1 MSKASHPSDAQVWTH
16 WFGPLPQ
23 NLPPSTPVRY
33 VGEALVLGT
42 LTFVVLAL
50 ALVGGL
56 WHRLPVFGE
65 AFTAYIGPNGQ
76 IVPLPLKL
84 HLKLWLEIPFSLWSH
99 GRFFG
104 PQVSAYASLVQQLPF
119 AMFYGRL
126 LFAGSLA
133 LIVAGYIT
141 KLALRPRDRLIHVAG
156 ERLLRGAEA
165 ERAAQLESK
174 AVKPYIWLHPSLALS
189 KDNMTEHVLISGGVG
204 GGKTQILHRT
214 LRQIVAIQH
223 RQLWQS
229 IVALLELTSITDE
242 QRNRLLAPLRAMT
255 PPKGET
261 SVPQATDVKSW
272 RGRFKKT
279 DTDTRRK
286 LRRLVAAL
294 NAERG
299 IKPDPERPKTKLL
312 LYDRKGDFTERYPDG
327 VIVSPWDARSAVWDI
342 AGDLVDVS
350 ARRAMASI
358 LSPTFDGDKNKWLN
372 DGTAGVIY
380 AILES
385 LYADF
390 GMSWG
395 WHQLLERG
403 AYPHGTLYKLV
414 QQHNP
419 VIAKT
424 IADADNMGTQ
434 SILGAVGQAFTVVS
448 QLTLAWGDVG
458 PERPRFSMREFL
470 DDRYQGEPMLIL
482 RNGRD
487 ESLAKAY
494 ISVLFNVAQTQMM
507 NVEDTDNSH
516 NDGRAVFFVIDE
528 FTSIGRLAVEALT
541 AVGRS
546 KGCMVILGFQD
557 KAQINSTYDQNFASS
572 LESMVGTNVVCRLG
586 PGDTRDRMTRLI
598 GERLVGTVNV
608 NTSLSAGGTSSTTA
622 YTESKRALIDAS
634 ELTALGKIDVPKTKD
649 NPKGFAIR
657 AIVLRNGKAKLLAFP
672 GVVLPKVRPFYVEAD
687 WCRPYGT
694 ASAGGGAAPPAA
706 TSDTVMDAITISAA
720 TRAQATQVVANPAN
734 GDVAA
739 PTITEALPSV
749 GAAPATSVET
759 VVTVSA
765 ADVEY
770 QAMFDELDGVT
781 NSPPDVG
788 EVGDP
793 MAEIVGA
800 VAEQAVTSVADAV
813 VGVLGGHLVEA
824 VATGAKVLD
833 AAGGSSDPEPPKQAV
848 QFRPVRLD

>member
-1 MSKASHPSDAQVWTH
+1 MSKASHPSDTSVWTH

-56 WHRLPVFGE
+56 WHRLPVFGD

-76 IVPLPLKL
+76 VVPLPL
-84 HLKLWLEIPFSLWSH
+84 HLKLWLEIPFSLWSR

-104 PQVSAYASLVQQLPF
+104 AQVSAYASLVQQLPF

-126 LFAGSLA
+126 LFAASLA
-133 LIVAGYIT
+133 LAVATYIT

-156 ERLLRGAEA
+156 ERLLRGTEA
-165 ERAAQLESK
+165 ERAAQLESNV
-174 AVKPYIWLHPSLALS
+174 VKPYIWLHPSLALS

-223 RQLWQS
+223 RQLWRD
-229 IVALLELTSITDE
+229 IAALLESASTTDT
-242 QRNRLLAPLRAMT
+242 QRNRLLAPLRAIALQ
-255 PPKGET
+255 KGET
-261 SVPQATDVKSW
+261 AEPQATDVKSW
-272 RGRFKKT
+272 RSRFKKS
-279 DTDTRRK
+279 DAETRRE

-294 NAERG
+294 NAELG
-299 IKPDPERPKTKLL
+299 IRPDPERPKTKLL

-342 AGDLVDVS
+342 AKDLVDVS

-372 DGTAGVIY
+372 DGAAGVIY

-403 AYPHGTLYKLV
+403 AYPHGQLYKLV

-516 NDGRAVFFVIDE
+516 NEGRAVFFVIDE

-557 KAQINSTYDQNFASS
+557 KAQIHSTYDQNFASS

-622 YTESKRALIDAS
+622 YSESKRALIDPS
-634 ELTALGKIDVPKTKD
+634 ELTALGKIDVPKTKE

-687 WCRPYGT
+687 WCKPYG
-694 ASAGGGAAPPAA
+694 AMSAGGGTAFAELAAGIAEGVSAITAAPHAP
-706 TSDTVMDAITISAA
+706 
-720 TRAQATQVVANPAN
+720 ATQVVADHDN
-734 GDVAA
+734 GEVTAA
-739 PTITEALPSV
+739 SV
-749 GAAPATSVET
+749 LATPRVVEAAPATSVET
-759 VVTVSA
+759 VVTVTA
-765 ADVEY
+765 ADAEY

-781 NSPPDVG
+781 NSPPDMG
-788 EVGDP
+788 EGGDP
-793 MAEIVGA
+793 MAEIAGVA
-800 VAEQAVTSVADAV
+800 AEQVATTAADV
-813 VGVLGGHLVEA
+813 VAGALGDHLVETVTA
-824 VATGAKVLD
+824 GVKALD
-833 AAGGSSDPEPPKQAV
+833 ASGGASDPRPPKQAV
-848 QFRPVRLD
+848 QFRPVLLD

>member
-1 MSKASHPSDAQVWTH
+1 MSKSSHPADFPVWTH

-23 NLPPSTPVRY
+23 NLPPSTLVRY

-50 ALVGGL
+50 ALIGGL
-56 WHRLPVFGE
+56 WHRLPGFGD
-65 AFTAYIGPNGQ
+65 AFTAYIGPSGQ

-84 HLKLWLEIPFSLWSH
+84 HLRLWFEIPFSLWSH

-133 LIVAGYIT
+133 LIVAGYVT
-141 KLALRPRDRLIHVAG
+141 KLALRPRDRLIHVSG
-156 ERLLRGAEA
+156 ERLLRGVEA

-174 AVKPYIWLHPSLALS
+174 AVKPYVWLHPSLALS

-223 RQLWQS
+223 RQLWRD
-229 IVALLELTSITDE
+229 IAALLESTSITDE
-242 QRNRLLAPLRAMT
+242 QRHRLLAPLRAT
-255 PPKGET
+255 ALPKGEAAE
-261 SVPQATDVKSW
+261 PQATDVESW
-272 RGRFKKT
+272 RGRFKKSSAG
-279 DTDTRRK
+279 TRRE

-294 NAERG
+294 NDELG
-299 IKPDPERPKTKLL
+299 IRPDPARPKTKLL

-342 AGDLVDVS
+342 AKDLVDVS

-372 DGTAGVIY
+372 DGAAGVIY

-403 AYPHGTLYKLV
+403 AYPHGQLYKLV

-598 GERLVGTVNV
+598 GERLVGTVNM

-622 YTESKRALIDAS
+622 YSESKRALIDPS

-687 WCRPYGT
+687 WCKPYG
-694 ASAGGGAAPPAA
+694 AVSAGGGTAPPAA
-706 TSDTVMDAITISAA
+706 ATDAA
-720 TRAQATQVVANPAN
+720 TDVIAIAVTTQAPAAQ
-734 GDVAA
+734 VAA
-739 PTITEALPSV
+739 DHGNVEVAAASVVPGPPSV
-749 GAAPATSVET
+749 DAASATSVET
-759 VVTVSA
+759 VVTVTA
-765 ADVEY
+765 ADMEY

-788 EVGDP
+788 EGGDP
-793 MAEIVGA
+793 MAEIAGVA
-800 VAEQAVTSVADAV
+800 AEQAVTSVADVV
-813 VGVLGGHLVEA
+813 VGALGGHLVEA
-824 VATGAKVLD
+824 VAAGAKVLD
-833 AAGGSSDPEPPKQAV
+833 ATGGSADPRPPKQTMH
-848 QFRPVRLD
+848 FRPVHLD

>member
-1 MSKASHPSDAQVWTH
+1 MSKASHPSDASVWTH
-16 WFGPLPQ
+16 WFGPLPP

-33 VGEALVLGT
+33 VGEALVLGM
-42 LTFVVLAL
+42 LTFVVLVL
-50 ALVGGL
+50 ALIGGL
-56 WHRLPVFGE
+56 WHRLPVFGD

-84 HLKLWLEIPFSLWSH
+84 HLKLWFEIPFSLWSR

-126 LFAGSLA
+126 LFAASLA
-133 LIVAGYIT
+133 LIAAAYIT

-223 RQLWQS
+223 RQLWRD
-229 IVALLELTSITDE
+229 IAALLESTSATDD
-242 QRNRLLAPLRAMT
+242 QRSRLLAPLRAIA

-261 SVPQATDVKSW
+261 AEPRTTDVKSW
-272 RGRFKKT
+272 RSRFKKS
-279 DTDTRRK
+279 DAETRRE

-294 NAERG
+294 NPELG
-299 IKPDPERPKTKLL
+299 IRSDPRRPKTKLL

-342 AGDLVDVS
+342 AKDLVDVS

-372 DGTAGVIY
+372 DGAAGVIY

-390 GMSWG
+390 GMACG

-403 AYPHGTLYKLV
+403 AYPHGQLYKLV

-434 SILGAVGQAFTVVS
+434 SILGAVGQAFSVVS
-448 QLTLAWGDVG
+448 QLALAWGDVV
-458 PERPRFSMREFL
+458 PERPRFSMRDFL

-557 KAQINSTYDQNFASS
+557 KAQINSTYDQNFANS

-608 NTSLSAGGTSSTTA
+608 NTSLSASGTSSTTA
-622 YTESKRALIDAS
+622 YSESKRALIDAS
-634 ELTALGKIDVPKTKD
+634 ELTALGKIDVPKAKD
-649 NPKGFAIR
+649 NPKGFAIL

-687 WCRPYGT
+687 WCKPYGA
-694 ASAGGGAAPPAA
+694 ASAGGGTAPPA
-706 TSDTVMDAITISAA
+706 SDTA
-720 TRAQATQVVANPAN
+720 TDVGAVVATTQAPVASVVADHGN
-734 GDVAA
+734 GEGTA
-739 PTITEALPSV
+739 PTIAATPPVVE
-749 GAAPATSVET
+749 AAPATSVET
-759 VVTVSA
+759 VVTVTA
-765 ADVEY
+765 ADAEY

-781 NSPPDVG
+781 NSPPG
-788 EVGDP
+788 HEEGGDP
-793 MAEIVGA
+793 MAEIAGA
-800 VAEQAVTSVADAV
+800 AAEQAATTAADVV
-813 VGVLGGHLVEA
+813 VGALGGHLVETVTA
-824 VATGAKVLD
+824 GVKVLD
-833 AAGGSSDPEPPKQAV
+833 ASGGASDPRPSKQAV
-848 QFRPVRLD
+848 QFRPVQLD

>member
-1 MSKASHPSDAQVWTH
+1 MSKPSHPSDTSTWTH

-33 VGEALVLGT
+33 VGEALVLGA

-50 ALVGGL
+50 ALIGGL
-56 WHRLPVFGE
+56 WHRLPVFGD
-65 AFTAYIGPNGQ
+65 AFTAYIGPTGHV
-76 IVPLPLKL
+76 VPLPLKL
-84 HLKLWLEIPFSLWSH
+84 HLKLWLEIPFSLWSR

-133 LIVAGYIT
+133 LVVAGYVT

-174 AVKPYIWLHPSLALS
+174 AITPYIWLHPSLALS

-223 RQLWQS
+223 RQLWRD
-229 IVALLELTSITDE
+229 IAALLESTSITDE
-242 QRNRLLAPLRAMT
+242 QRRRLLAPLRAIAL
-255 PPKGET
+255 PKGET
-261 SVPQATDVKSW
+261 AEPQATNVKSW

-279 DTDTRRK
+279 DAETRRE

-342 AGDLVDVS
+342 AKDLVDVS

-372 DGTAGVIY
+372 DGAAGVIY

-390 GMSWG
+390 GMAWG

-434 SILGAVGQAFTVVS
+434 SILGAVGQAFSVVS

-634 ELTALGKIDVPKTKD
+634 ELTALGKINVPKTKD
-649 NPKGFAIR
+649 NSKGFAIR

-687 WCRPYGT
+687 WCKPYGA
-694 ASAGGGAAPPAA
+694 ASAGGGTASAEPAA
-706 TSDTVMDAITISAA
+706 GIAADAGAVTASGQAP
-720 TRAQATQVVANPAN
+720 ATQVVATN
-734 GDVAA
+734 GNGEVAA
-739 PTITEALPSV
+739 QTAVAVPPSV
-749 GAAPATSVET
+749 EAAPATSVET
-759 VVTVSA
+759 VVTVTA
-765 ADVEY
+765 ADAEY

-788 EVGDP
+788 ESGDP
-793 MAEIVGA
+793 LGEIAGVA
-800 VAEQAVTSVADAV
+800 AEQAVTTVVDVV
-813 VGVLGGHLVEA
+813 VGALGGHLVEA
-824 VATGAKVLD
+824 VAAGAKVLD
-833 AAGGSSDPEPPKQAV
+833 AAGGSSDPKPPKQSV

>member
-1 MSKASHPSDAQVWTH
+1 MSKLSHPSDTAVWTH
-16 WFGPLPQ
+16 WFGALPQ

-50 ALVGGL
+50 ALIGGL
-56 WHRLPVFGE
+56 WHRLPVFGD
-65 AFTAYIGPNGQ
+65 AFTAYLGPSGR

-84 HLKLWLEIPFSLWSH
+84 HIKLWLEIPFALWSH
-99 GRFFG
+99 GRFFD
-104 PQVSAYASLVQQLPF
+104 PQVSAYASLVEQLPF

-133 LIVAGYIT
+133 LVVAGYVT
-141 KLALRPRDRLIHVAG
+141 RLALRPRDRLIHVAG

-174 AVKPYIWLHPSLALS
+174 AVKPYVWLHPSLALS

-223 RQLWQS
+223 RQLWS
-229 IVALLELTSITDE
+229 DIAALIESTSITDE
-242 QRNRLLAPLRAMT
+242 QRYRLLAPLRAIAL
-255 PPKGET
+255 PKGET
-261 SVPQATDVKSW
+261 AEPQSTDVESW
-272 RGRFKKT
+272 RGRFKKSSAGM
-279 DTDTRRK
+279 RRE
-286 LRRLVAAL
+286 LRRLVATV
-294 NAERG
+294 NAELG
-299 IKPDPERPKTKLL
+299 IRPDRERPKTKLL

-342 AGDLVDVS
+342 AKDLVDVS

-372 DGTAGVIY
+372 DGAAGVIY

-390 GMSWG
+390 GMAWG

-403 AYPHGTLYKLV
+403 AYPHGKLYKLV

-419 VIAKT
+419 VISKT

-434 SILGAVGQAFTVVS
+434 SILGAVGQAFSVVS

-507 NVEDTDNSH
+507 NVEDTDNTH

-598 GERLVGTVNV
+598 GERLVGTVSL

-622 YTESKRALIDAS
+622 YSESKRALIDAS
-634 ELTALGKIDVPKTKD
+634 ELTALGKIKVPKTKD
-649 NPKGFAIR
+649 NATGFAIR

-687 WCRPYGT
+687 WCKPYGA
-694 ASAGGGAAPPAA
+694 ASASGGAVPPTPA
-706 TSDTVMDAITISAA
+706 SDTATDASAVTA
-720 TRAQATQVVANPAN
+720 TAQAPAPQVAANNGNGEVGAASVVAGPPPV
-734 GDVAA
+734 D
-739 PTITEALPSV
+739 
-749 GAAPATSVET
+749 AAPATSVET
-759 VVTVSA
+759 VVTVTASDA
-765 ADVEY
+765 EY
-770 QAMFDELDGVT
+770 QAMFDELDGMT
-781 NSPPDVG
+781 NNPPGLDEG
-788 EVGDP
+788 GDP
-793 MAEIVGA
+793 MAEIAGA
-800 VAEQAVTSVADAV
+800 AAEQAATTVADAV
-813 VGVLGGHLVEA
+813 VGTIGGHLVEA
-824 VATGAKVLD
+824 VAAGAKLLD
-833 AAGGSSDPEPPKQAV
+833 ASGGAADARPPKQSV
-848 QFRPVRLD
+848 LFRPVHLD

>member
-1 MSKASHPSDAQVWTH
+1 MSKPSHPADTSVWTH
-16 WFGPLPQ
+16 WFGPLPP

-33 VGEALVLGT
+33 IGEALMLGT

-56 WHRLPVFGE
+56 WHRLPVFGD
-65 AFTAYIGPNGQ
+65 AFTAYVGPNGQ
-76 IVPLPLKL
+76 VVPLPLKL
-84 HLKLWLEIPFSLWSH
+84 HLKLWLEIPISLWSH

-104 PQVSAYASLVQQLPF
+104 AQVSAYASLVRQLPF

-133 LIVAGYIT
+133 LVVATYIT
-141 KLALRPRDRLIHVAG
+141 KLALRPRDRLTHVAG

-174 AVKPYIWLHPSLALS
+174 AVKPYIWLHPPLALS
-189 KDNMTEHVLISGGVG
+189 KNNMTEHVLISGGVG

-223 RQLWQS
+223 RQLWRD
-229 IVALLELTSITDE
+229 IEALLESTSITDD
-242 QRNRLLAPLRAMT
+242 QRSRLLAPLRAIA

-261 SVPQATDVKSW
+261 AEPRATDVKSW
-272 RGRFKKT
+272 RSWFKKT
-279 DTDTRRK
+279 DASTRRE
-286 LRRLVAAL
+286 LRRLVATI
-294 NAERG
+294 NAELG
-299 IKPDPERPKTKLL
+299 IRPDPGMPKTKLL

-342 AGDLVDVS
+342 AKDLVDVS

-372 DGTAGVIY
+372 DGAAGVIY

-390 GMSWG
+390 GMGWG

-403 AYPHGTLYKLV
+403 AYPHGQLYKLV

-424 IADADNMGTQ
+424 IADAENMGTQ

-448 QLTLAWGDVG
+448 QLALAWGDVG

-622 YTESKRALIDAS
+622 YSESKRALIDAS
-634 ELTALGKIDVPKTKD
+634 ELTALGKIDVPKTKE

-687 WCRPYGT
+687 WCKPYGAT
-694 ASAGGGAAPPAA
+694 SAGGGAASAELAA
-706 TSDTVMDAITISAA
+706 GIAEDVSAITAA
-720 TRAQATQVVANPAN
+720 PHAPATQVVADHGN
-734 GDVAA
+734 GEVAA
-739 PTITEALPSV
+739 ASV
-749 GAAPATSVET
+749 LATPRVVEAAPATSVET
-759 VVTVSA
+759 VVTVTA
-765 ADVEY
+765 ADAEY

-781 NSPPDVG
+781 NSPPDVREG
-788 EVGDP
+788 GDP
-793 MAEIVGA
+793 MAEIAGA
-800 VAEQAVTSVADAV
+800 ATEQIATAVADAV
-813 VGVLGGHLVEA
+813 VGALGGHLVEA
-824 VATGAKVLD
+824 VAAGAKVLD
-833 AAGGSSDPEPPKQAV
+833 ASSGSSDRRPPKQAV

>member
-1 MSKASHPSDAQVWTH
+1 MSKPSHPADASVWTH

-33 VGEALVLGT
+33 IGEALVLGA

-50 ALVGGL
+50 ALIGGL
-56 WHRLPVFGE
+56 WHRLPVFGD
-65 AFTAYIGPNGQ
+65 AFTAYIGPSGQ

-84 HLKLWLEIPFSLWSH
+84 HLKLWLEIPFALWSH
-99 GRFFG
+99 GRFFR
-104 PQVSAYASLVQQLPF
+104 PQVSAYVSLVNQLPF

-126 LFAGSLA
+126 LFAGTLA
-133 LIVAGYIT
+133 LIVAGYVT

-174 AVKPYIWLHPSLALS
+174 AIQPYIWLHPSLALS

-223 RQLWQS
+223 RQLWQG
-229 IVALLELTSITDE
+229 IVAFLESTSATDE
-242 QRNRLLAPLRAMT
+242 QRHRLLAPLRAIAL
-255 PPKGET
+255 PKGET
-261 SVPQATDVKSW
+261 AEPQSTDVESW
-272 RGRFKKT
+272 RGRFKKSSAG
-279 DTDTRRK
+279 TRRE
-286 LRRLVAAL
+286 LRRLVAGL
-294 NAERG
+294 NAELG
-299 IKPDPERPKTKLL
+299 IRPDPERPKTKLL

-342 AGDLVDVS
+342 ARDLVDVS

-372 DGTAGVIY
+372 DGAAGVIY

-403 AYPHGTLYKLV
+403 AYPHGQLYKLV
-414 QQHNP
+414 QQHNQ

-424 IADADNMGTQ
+424 IADADNTGTQ
-434 SILGAVGQAFTVVS
+434 SILGAVGQAFTMVA

-557 KAQINSTYDQNFASS
+557 KAQISSTYDQNFASS

-598 GERLVGTVNV
+598 GERLVGTVNL
-608 NTSLSAGGTSSTTA
+608 NTSLSAGGTSSTAA
-622 YTESKRALIDAS
+622 YSESKRALIDAS
-634 ELTALGKIDVPKTKD
+634 ELTALGKINVPKTKD

-687 WCRPYGT
+687 WCKPYSVV
-694 ASAGGGAAPPAA
+694 SAGGSKAPPAA
-706 TSDTVMDAITISAA
+706 ATDAATDAIAIAAA
-720 TRAQATQVVANPAN
+720 TPVPAAQVVADHGS
-734 GDVAA
+734 GDAGALAITVA
-739 PTITEALPSV
+739 PPSMEV
-749 GAAPATSVET
+749 APATSVET
-759 VVTVSA
+759 VVTVA
-765 ADVEY
+765 PVDAEY

-781 NSPPDVG
+781 NSPPGSG
-788 EVGDP
+788 EGGDP
-793 MAEIVGA
+793 MAEIVG
-800 VAEQAVTSVADAV
+800 VAAERVATSVADAV
-813 VGVLGGHLVEA
+813 VGALGGHLVEA
-824 VATGAKVLD
+824 VTAGAKVLD
-833 AAGGSSDPEPPKQAV
+833 AAGGASDPRPPKQAV

>member
-1 MSKASHPSDAQVWTH
+1 MSKPSHPSDTPVWTH

-23 NLPPSTPVRY
+23 NLPPSAPVRY

-50 ALVGGL
+50 ALIGGL
-56 WHRLPVFGE
+56 WHRLPVFGD

-76 IVPLPLKL
+76 VVPLPLKL

-104 PQVSAYASLVQQLPF
+104 SQVSAYASLVEQLPF

-126 LFAGSLA
+126 LFATSLA
-133 LIVAGYIT
+133 LIVAGYVT

-174 AVKPYIWLHPSLALS
+174 AVKPYVWLHPSLALS

-223 RQLWQS
+223 RQLWHD
-229 IVALLELTSITDE
+229 IAALLESTSITDE

-261 SVPQATDVKSW
+261 SVPHATDVKSW
-272 RGRFKKT
+272 RGRFKKS
-279 DTDTRRK
+279 DAGTRRG
-286 LRRLVAAL
+286 LRRLVATL
-294 NAERG
+294 NTELG
-299 IKPDPERPKTKLL
+299 IRPDPGRPKTKLL

-342 AGDLVDVS
+342 ARDLVDVS

-372 DGTAGVIY
+372 DGAAGVIY

-390 GMSWG
+390 GMAWG

-470 DDRYQGEPMLIL
+470 DDLYQGEPMLIL

-507 NVEDTDNSH
+507 NVEDADNSH

-598 GERLVGTVNV
+598 GERLVGTVNL
-608 NTSLSAGGTSSTTA
+608 NTSLSAGGTSSTAA
-622 YTESKRALIDAS
+622 YSESKRALIDAS
-634 ELTALGKIDVPKTKD
+634 ELTALGKIKVPKTKD
-649 NPKGFAIR
+649 NATGFAIR

-672 GVVLPKVRPFYVEAD
+672 GVVLPKVRPFCVEAD
-687 WCRPYGT
+687 WCKPYGA
-694 ASAGGGAAPPAA
+694 ASAGGGPASAESAAGIAADASAVAA
-706 TSDTVMDAITISAA
+706 T
-720 TRAQATQVVANPAN
+720 AQAPATQVVATNGN

-739 PTITEALPSV
+739 QTAVAAPPSV
-749 GAAPATSVET
+749 EAVPATSVET
-759 VVTVSA
+759 VVTVTA
-765 ADVEY
+765 ADAEY
-770 QAMFDELDGVT
+770 LAMFDELDGVT

-788 EVGDP
+788 ESGDP
-793 MAEIVGA
+793 MAEIAGA
-800 VAEQAVTSVADAV
+800 AAEQAATPVANAV
-813 VGVLGGHLVEA
+813 VGALGGHLVETA
-824 VATGAKVLD
+824 AAGVKVLNATG
-833 AAGGSSDPEPPKQAV
+833 GSPDLRPPKQAV

>member
-1 MSKASHPSDAQVWTH
+1 MDQRSSTPMSKASHPSDASVWTH
-16 WFGPLPQ
+16 WFGSLPP

-33 VGEALVLGT
+33 VGEALVLGM

-50 ALVGGL
+50 ALIGGL
-56 WHRLPVFGE
+56 WHRLPVFGD

-84 HLKLWLEIPFSLWSH
+84 HLKLWLEVPFALWSH

-104 PQVSAYASLVQQLPF
+104 AQVSAYASLVGQLPF
-119 AMFYGRL
+119 ATFYARL
-126 LFAGSLA
+126 LFAGGLA
-133 LIVAGYIT
+133 LIVAGYVT

-165 ERAAQLESK
+165 ERAAQVESS

-223 RQLWQS
+223 RQLWRD
-229 IVALLELTSITDE
+229 IEALLESTLTTDT
-242 QRNRLLAPLRAMT
+242 QRNRLLEPLRAIAL
-255 PPKGET
+255 PKGEAAE
-261 SVPQATDVKSW
+261 PQPTDVKAW
-272 RGRFKKT
+272 RSRFKKS
-279 DTDTRRK
+279 DADTRRE

-294 NAERG
+294 NAELG
-299 IKPDPERPKTKLL
+299 IRPDPERPKTKLL

-342 AGDLVDVS
+342 AKDLVDVS

-372 DGTAGVIY
+372 DGAAGVIY

-390 GMSWG
+390 GMAWG

-403 AYPHGTLYKLV
+403 AYPHGQLYKLV

-458 PERPRFSMREFL
+458 SERPRFSMREFL
-470 DDRYQGEPMLIL
+470 DDRYQGETMLIL

-507 NVEDTDNSH
+507 NVEDTDNSN

-622 YTESKRALIDAS
+622 YSESKRALIDAS
-634 ELTALGKIDVPKTKD
+634 ELTALGKINVPKTKD

-687 WCRPYGT
+687 WCKPYGA
-694 ASAGGGAAPPAA
+694 ASAGGGAASAESAAGIAADVSSITATPQAPAA
-706 TSDTVMDAITISAA
+706 
-720 TRAQATQVVANPAN
+720 QVVADHGN
-734 GDVAA
+734 GEGTA
-739 PTITEALPSV
+739 PTIAATPRVVE
-749 GAAPATSVET
+749 AAPATSVET
-759 VVTVSA
+759 VVTVTVPSVRA
-765 ADVEY
+765 AQKPLSRRFGTIACKRSMNHALFV
-770 QAMFDELDGVT
+770 
-781 NSPPDVG
+781 
-788 EVGDP
+788 
-793 MAEIVGA
+793 
-800 VAEQAVTSVADAV
+800 
-813 VGVLGGHLVEA
+813 
-824 VATGAKVLD
+824 
-833 AAGGSSDPEPPKQAV
+833 
-848 QFRPVRLD
+848 

>member
-1 MSKASHPSDAQVWTH
+1 MSKASHPSDARVWTH

-42 LTFVVLAL
+42 LTFVVLVL

-56 WHRLPVFGE
+56 WHRLPVFGD

-84 HLKLWLEIPFSLWSH
+84 HLKLWFEIPFALWSH

-104 PQVSAYASLVQQLPF
+104 RQVSAYASLVQQLPF

-126 LFAGSLA
+126 LFAASLA
-133 LIVAGYIT
+133 LAVATYIT

-165 ERAAQLESK
+165 ERVAQLESN

-223 RQLWQS
+223 RQLWS
-229 IVALLELTSITDE
+229 DIAALLESASTTDT
-242 QRNRLLAPLRAMT
+242 QRNRLLAPLRAIA
-255 PPKGET
+255 PLKGET
-261 SVPQATDVKSW
+261 AEPQATDVKSW
-272 RGRFKKT
+272 RSRFKKS
-279 DTDTRRK
+279 DAETRRE

-294 NAERG
+294 NAELG
-299 IKPDPERPKTKLL
+299 IRPDPERPKTKLL

-342 AGDLVDVS
+342 AKDLVDVS

-372 DGTAGVIY
+372 DGAAGVIY

-403 AYPHGTLYKLV
+403 AYPHGQLYKLV

-494 ISVLFNVAQTQMM
+494 ISVLFNVAQTEMM

-557 KAQINSTYDQNFASS
+557 KAQINSTYDQNFANS

-608 NTSLSAGGTSSTTA
+608 NTSLSASGTSSTTA
-622 YTESKRALIDAS
+622 YSESKRALIDAS
-634 ELTALGKIDVPKTKD
+634 ELTALGKIDVPKAKD
-649 NPKGFAIR
+649 NPKGFAIL

-687 WCRPYGT
+687 WCKPYGA
-694 ASAGGGAAPPAA
+694 ASAGGGTAPPA
-706 TSDTVMDAITISAA
+706 SDTA
-720 TRAQATQVVANPAN
+720 TDVGAVVATTQAPVASVVADHGN
-734 GDVAA
+734 GEGTA
-739 PTITEALPSV
+739 PTIAATPPVVE
-749 GAAPATSVET
+749 AAPATSVET
-759 VVTVSA
+759 VVTVTA
-765 ADVEY
+765 ADAEY

-781 NSPPDVG
+781 NSPPG
-788 EVGDP
+788 HEEGGDP
-793 MAEIVGA
+793 MAEIAGA
-800 VAEQAVTSVADAV
+800 AAEQAATTAADVV
-813 VGVLGGHLVEA
+813 VGALGGHLVETVTA
-824 VATGAKVLD
+824 GVKVLD
-833 AAGGSSDPEPPKQAV
+833 ASGGASDPRPSKQAV
-848 QFRPVRLD
+848 QFRPVQLD

>member
-1 MSKASHPSDAQVWTH
+1 MSKPSHPSDTPVWTH

-33 VGEALVLGT
+33 VGEALVLGI

-50 ALVGGL
+50 TLVGGL
-56 WHRLPVFGE
+56 WHRLPVFGD

-76 IVPLPLKL
+76 VVPLPLKL
-84 HLKLWLEIPFSLWSH
+84 HLKLWLEVPFALWSH

-104 PQVSAYASLVQQLPF
+104 PPVSAYASLINQLPF

-126 LFAGSLA
+126 LFAASLA
-133 LIVAGYIT
+133 LAVATYVT

-156 ERLLRGAEA
+156 ERLLRGADA
-165 ERAAQLESK
+165 ERAAQLESN

-223 RQLWQS
+223 RQLWRD
-229 IVALLELTSITDE
+229 IAALLESTSATDE

-261 SVPQATDVKSW
+261 SEPQATDVKSW
-272 RGRFKKT
+272 RSRFKKS
-279 DTDTRRK
+279 DASTRREV
-286 LRRLVAAL
+286 RRLVAIL
-294 NAERG
+294 NAELG
-299 IKPDPERPKTKLL
+299 VKQDPARPKTKLL

-342 AGDLVDVS
+342 TKDLVDVS

-372 DGTAGVIY
+372 DGAAGVIY

-390 GMSWG
+390 GMAWG

-403 AYPHGTLYKLV
+403 AYPHGKLYMLV

-434 SILGAVGQAFTVVS
+434 SILGAVGQAFTIVS

-622 YTESKRALIDAS
+622 YSESKRSLIDAS
-634 ELTALGKIDVPKTKD
+634 ELTALGKINVPKTKD

-672 GVVLPKVRPFYVEAD
+672 GVVLPKVRSFYVEAD
-687 WCRPYGT
+687 WCKPYGA
-694 ASAGGGAAPPAA
+694 ASAGGGAVPPDGASDTATDATAIAATTQAPAA
-706 TSDTVMDAITISAA
+706 P
-720 TRAQATQVVANPAN
+720 VVADTGN
-734 GDVAA
+734 GEAAAASVAA
-739 PTITEALPSV
+739 APQSVEA
-749 GAAPATSVET
+749 AQATSVET
-759 VVTVSA
+759 VVTVTA
-765 ADVEY
+765 ADAEY
-770 QAMFDELDGVT
+770 LAMFDELDGMT
-781 NSPPDVG
+781 NSPPDGG
-788 EVGDP
+788 EGGDP

-800 VAEQAVTSVADAV
+800 AAEQAATTVADVV
-813 VGVLGGHLVEA
+813 VGALGGHLVEA
-824 VATGAKVLD
+824 VSAGAKALD
-833 AAGGSSDPEPPKQAV
+833 ASGGASDPRAPKQVV
-848 QFRPVRLD
+848 QFRPVQLD

>member
-1 MSKASHPSDAQVWTH
+1 MSKASHPSDTSVWTH

-56 WHRLPVFGE
+56 WHRLPVFGD

-76 IVPLPLKL
+76 VVPLPLKL
-84 HLKLWLEIPFSLWSH
+84 HLKLWLEIPFSLWSR

-104 PQVSAYASLVQQLPF
+104 AQVSAYASLVQQLPF

-126 LFAGSLA
+126 LFAASLA
-133 LIVAGYIT
+133 LAVATYIT

-156 ERLLRGAEA
+156 ERLLRGTEA
-165 ERAAQLESK
+165 ERAAQLESNV
-174 AVKPYIWLHPSLALS
+174 VKPYIWLHPSLALS

-223 RQLWQS
+223 RQLWHDV
-229 IVALLELTSITDE
+229 VALLESASTTDT
-242 QRNRLLAPLRAMT
+242 QRNRLLEPLRAIA

-261 SVPQATDVKSW
+261 AEPQPTDVRSW
-272 RGRFKKT
+272 RSRFKKS
-279 DTDTRRK
+279 DAGTRRE

-294 NAERG
+294 DAELG
-299 IKPDPERPKTKLL
+299 IRPDPERPKTKLL

-342 AGDLVDVS
+342 AKDLVDVS

-372 DGTAGVIY
+372 DGAAGVIY

-390 GMSWG
+390 GMAWG
-395 WHQLLERG
+395 WRQLLERG
-403 AYPHGTLYKLV
+403 AYPHGQLYKLV

-448 QLTLAWGDVG
+448 QLALAWGDVG
-458 PERPRFSMREFL
+458 PERRRFSMREFL

-622 YTESKRALIDAS
+622 YSESKRALIDAS

-687 WCRPYGT
+687 WCKPYGA
-694 ASAGGGAAPPAA
+694 ASAGGGMAPSTPA
-706 TSDTVMDAITISAA
+706 SDTATDASAIVTTTQAPVAAIVTNGGNGDAGAPAITASA
-720 TRAQATQVVANPAN
+720 V
-734 GDVAA
+734 
-739 PTITEALPSV
+739 SV
-749 GAAPATSVET
+749 EAAPATSVET
-759 VVTVSA
+759 VVTVTA
-765 ADVEY
+765 ADAEY

-781 NSPPDVG
+781 NSPPGLDEG
-788 EVGDP
+788 GDP
-793 MAEIVGA
+793 MAEIAGVA
-800 VAEQAVTSVADAV
+800 AEQVATTAADV
-813 VGVLGGHLVEA
+813 VAGALGGHLVEA
-824 VATGAKVLD
+824 VTAGVKALD
-833 AAGGSSDPEPPKQAV
+833 AAGGAQDPRPPKQAV
-848 QFRPVRLD
+848 QFRPVQLD

>member
-1 MSKASHPSDAQVWTH
+1 MSKPSHPADFPVWTH

-56 WHRLPVFGE
+56 WHRLPVFGD

-76 IVPLPLKL
+76 VAPLPLKL
-84 HLKLWLEIPFSLWSH
+84 HLKLWLEIPFALWSH

-133 LIVAGYIT
+133 LAVAGSVT

-223 RQLWQS
+223 RQLWS
-229 IVALLELTSITDE
+229 DIAVLLESASITDE
-242 QRNRLLAPLRAMT
+242 QRDRLLAPLRAMT

-372 DGTAGVIY
+372 DGAAGVIY

-448 QLTLAWGDVG
+448 QLSLAWGDVG

-557 KAQINSTYDQNFASS
+557 KAQITSTYDQNFASS

-598 GERLVGTVNV
+598 GERLVGTINV

-622 YTESKRALIDAS
+622 YSESKRALIDAS
-634 ELTALGKIDVPKTKD
+634 ELTALGKIKVPKTKD
-649 NPKGFAIR
+649 NPAGFAIR

-687 WCRPYGT
+687 WCKPYGA
-694 ASAGGGAAPPAA
+694 ASAGGGAVPPTPA
-706 TSDTVMDAITISAA
+706 SDTATDASAVTA
-720 TRAQATQVVANPAN
+720 TAQTPATQVVANN
-734 GDVAA
+734 GNADVAA
-739 PTITEALPSV
+739 QTAVAVPPSV
-749 GAAPATSVET
+749 EAAPATSVET
-759 VVTVSA
+759 VVTVTA
-765 ADVEY
+765 ADAEY

-781 NSPPDVG
+781 NSPPGPG
-788 EVGDP
+788 EGGDP
-793 MAEIVGA
+793 MAEIAGA
-800 VAEQAVTSVADAV
+800 AAEQAATTVADAV
-813 VGVLGGHLVEA
+813 VGALGGHLVEA
-824 VATGAKVLD
+824 AAAGVKVLD
-833 AAGGSSDPEPPKQAV
+833 AAGGVSDLRPPKQAV

>member
-1 MSKASHPSDAQVWTH
+1 M
-16 WFGPLPQ
+16 
-23 NLPPSTPVRY
+23 
-33 VGEALVLGT
+33 
-42 LTFVVLAL
+42 
-50 ALVGGL
+50 
-56 WHRLPVFGE
+56 
-65 AFTAYIGPNGQ
+65 
-76 IVPLPLKL
+76 
-84 HLKLWLEIPFSLWSH
+84 
-99 GRFFG
+99 
-104 PQVSAYASLVQQLPF
+104 
-119 AMFYGRL
+119 
-126 LFAGSLA
+126 
-133 LIVAGYIT
+133 
-141 KLALRPRDRLIHVAG
+141 
-156 ERLLRGAEA
+156 
-165 ERAAQLESK
+165 
-174 AVKPYIWLHPSLALS
+174 
-189 KDNMTEHVLISGGVG
+189 
-204 GGKTQILHRT
+204 
-214 LRQIVAIQH
+214 
-223 RQLWQS
+223 
-229 IVALLELTSITDE
+229 
-242 QRNRLLAPLRAMT
+242 
-255 PPKGET
+255 
-261 SVPQATDVKSW
+261 
-272 RGRFKKT
+272 
-279 DTDTRRK
+279 
-286 LRRLVAAL
+286 
-294 NAERG
+294 
-299 IKPDPERPKTKLL
+299 
-312 LYDRKGDFTERYPDG
+312 
-327 VIVSPWDARSAVWDI
+327 IVSPWIARSAVWDI
-342 AGDLVDVS
+342 TKDLVDVS

-372 DGTAGVIY
+372 DGAAGVIY

-390 GMSWG
+390 GMAWG

-403 AYPHGTLYKLV
+403 SYPHGQLYKLV

-448 QLTLAWGDVG
+448 RLTLAWGDVG

-516 NDGRAVFFVIDE
+516 NDGRVVFFVIDE

-546 KGCMVILGFQD
+546 KGCRVILGFQD
-557 KAQINSTYDQNFASS
+557 KAQINSTYDQNLASS

-598 GERLVGTVNV
+598 GERLVCTVNV

-622 YTESKRALIDAS
+622 YSESKRALIDAS
-634 ELTALGKIDVPKTKD
+634 ELTALGKLDAPKTKD

-687 WCRPYGT
+687 WCKPYG
-694 ASAGGGAAPPAA
+694 AASGSAGGGAASAESTAGIAA
-706 TSDTVMDAITISAA
+706 DASAVTA
-720 TRAQATQVVANPAN
+720 TAQAPATQVVANN
-734 GDVAA
+734 GNVEVAA
-739 PTITEALPSV
+739 AAVVASPPSV
-749 GAAPATSVET
+749 EAAPATSIET

-765 ADVEY
+765 ADAEY
-770 QAMFDELDGVT
+770 QAMFDEVDGVT

-788 EVGDP
+788 EGGDP
-793 MAEIVGA
+793 MAEIAGA
-800 VAEQAVTSVADAV
+800 AAEQAATTVADVV
-813 VGVLGGHLVEA
+813 VGALGDHLVEA
-824 VATGAKVLD
+824 AVAGAKVLD
-833 AAGGSSDPEPPKQAV
+833 ASGGASDLRAPKQAV

>member
-1 MSKASHPSDAQVWTH
+1 MSKPSHRAEAPIWTH

-33 VGEALVLGT
+33 LGEALVLGA

-56 WHRLPVFGE
+56 WHRLPVFGD

-76 IVPLPLKL
+76 VVPLPLKL

-104 PQVSAYASLVQQLPF
+104 PQVSAYASLVGQLPF
-119 AMFYGRL
+119 ATFYARL
-126 LFAGSLA
+126 LFAASLA
-133 LIVAGYIT
+133 LAVAAYIT

-156 ERLLRGAEA
+156 ERLLRGVEA
-165 ERAAQLESK
+165 ERAAQLESN

-223 RQLWQS
+223 RQLWRD
-229 IVALLELTSITDE
+229 IAALIESSSATDD
-242 QRNRLLAPLRAMT
+242 QRNRLLAPLRAIV

-261 SVPQATDVKSW
+261 AEPRATDVNSW
-272 RGRFKKT
+272 RSRFKKS
-279 DTDTRRK
+279 DAETRRE

-294 NAERG
+294 NAELG
-299 IKPDPERPKTKLL
+299 IRPDPERPKTKLL

-342 AGDLVDVS
+342 AKDLVDVS

-372 DGTAGVIY
+372 DGAAGVIY

-390 GMSWG
+390 GMGWG

-403 AYPHGTLYKLV
+403 AYPHGQLYKLV

-622 YTESKRALIDAS
+622 YSESKRALIDAS
-634 ELTALGKIDVPKTKD
+634 ELTALGKIDVPKAKE

-687 WCRPYGT
+687 WCKPYGAT
-694 ASAGGGAAPPAA
+694 SAGGGAASAELAA
-706 TSDTVMDAITISAA
+706 GIAEDVSAITAVPQA
-720 TRAQATQVVANPAN
+720 PATQIVADHGN
-734 GDVAA
+734 GEVAA
-739 PTITEALPSV
+739 ASV
-749 GAAPATSVET
+749 LATPRVVEAAPATSVET
-759 VVTVSA
+759 VVTVTA
-765 ADVEY
+765 ADAEY

-781 NSPPDVG
+781 NSPPDVREG
-788 EVGDP
+788 DDP
-793 MAEIVGA
+793 MAEIAGA
-800 VAEQAVTSVADAV
+800 AAEQAATTVADVV
-813 VGVLGGHLVEA
+813 VGALGGHLIEA
-824 VATGAKVLD
+824 VTAGVKALD
-833 AAGGSSDPEPPKQAV
+833 ASSGSADPRPLKQTV
-848 QFRPVRLD
+848 QFRPVHLD

>member
-1 MSKASHPSDAQVWTH
+1 MSKASHPSDTSVWTH

-23 NLPPSTPVRY
+23 NLPPSTPIRY

-56 WHRLPVFGE
+56 WHRLPVFGD

-76 IVPLPLKL
+76 VVPVPLKL
-84 HLKLWLEIPFSLWSH
+84 HLKLWLEIPFALWSH

-119 AMFYGRL
+119 AMFDGRL
-126 LFAGSLA
+126 LFACSSA
-133 LIVAGYIT
+133 LGVAGYVT

-165 ERAAQLESK
+165 ERAAQLESN

-214 LRQIVAIQH
+214 LRQIVVIQH
-223 RQLWQS
+223 RQLWHDV
-229 IVALLELTSITDE
+229 VALLESASTTDT
-242 QRNRLLAPLRAMT
+242 QRNRLLAPLRAMA

-261 SVPQATDVKSW
+261 AEPQATDIKSW
-272 RGRFKKT
+272 RSRFKKS
-279 DTDTRRK
+279 DASTRRE
-286 LRRLVAAL
+286 LRRLVATL
-294 NAERG
+294 NAELG
-299 IKPDPERPKTKLL
+299 IRPDLRRPKTKLL

-342 AGDLVDVS
+342 AKDLVDVS

-372 DGTAGVIY
+372 DGAAGVIY

-390 GMSWG
+390 GMAWG

-403 AYPHGTLYKLV
+403 AYPHGQLSKLV

-434 SILGAVGQAFTVVS
+434 SILGAVGQAFSVVS

-608 NTSLSAGGTSSTTA
+608 NTNLSAGGTSSTTA
-622 YTESKRALIDAS
+622 YSESKRALIDAS
-634 ELTALGKIDVPKTKD
+634 ELTALGKINMPKTKD
-649 NPKGFAIR
+649 NAKGFAIR

-672 GVVLPKVRPFYVEAD
+672 GVVLPKVRPFYIEAD
-687 WCRPYGT
+687 WCKPYGT
-694 ASAGGGAAPPAA
+694 VSAGGGAVSTVSAPATLTDGSATSATTQAPAA
-706 TSDTVMDAITISAA
+706 QVAANNGNGESAA
-720 TRAQATQVVANPAN
+720 ASVVTAH
-734 GDVAA
+734 
-739 PTITEALPSV
+739 PSV
-749 GAAPATSVET
+749 EAAPATGVET
-759 VVTVSA
+759 VVTVSSDDA
-765 ADVEY
+765 EY
-770 QAMFDELDGVT
+770 QAMFDELDSVT
-781 NSPPDVG
+781 NSPPGGG
-788 EVGDP
+788 EDADP
-793 MAEIVGA
+793 MAEIAGA
-800 VAEQAVTSVADAV
+800 VAEQVATTEADVV
-813 VGVLGGHLVEA
+813 VGALGGHLVEA
-824 VATGAKVLD
+824 VAAGAKVLD
-833 AAGGSSDPEPPKQAV
+833 AAGGSFDPRAPKQSV
-848 QFRPVRLD
+848 QFRPVHLD

>member
-1 MSKASHPSDAQVWTH
+1 MSKPSHPADTPVWTH
-16 WFGPLPQ
+16 WFGSLPQ

-50 ALVGGL
+50 ALIGGL
-56 WHRLPVFGE
+56 WHRLPVFGD
-65 AFTAYIGPNGQ
+65 AFTAYIGPTGHV
-76 IVPLPLKL
+76 VPLPLKL
-84 HLKLWLEIPFSLWSH
+84 HLKLWLEIPFSLWSR

-104 PQVSAYASLVQQLPF
+104 PQVSAYTSLVGQLPF

-133 LIVAGYIT
+133 LVVAGYVT
-141 KLALRPRDRLIHVAG
+141 KLALHPRDRLIHVAG

-165 ERAAQLESK
+165 ERAAQLESN

-223 RQLWQS
+223 RRLWS
-229 IVALLELTSITDE
+229 DIAALLESASITDE
-242 QRNRLLAPLRAMT
+242 QRDRLLAPLRAIAL
-255 PPKGET
+255 PKGET
-261 SVPQATDVKSW
+261 AEPQATDVKSW
-272 RGRFKKT
+272 RGRFKKSNA
-279 DTDTRRK
+279 DTRRE
-286 LRRLVAAL
+286 LRRLVATL

-299 IKPDPERPKTKLL
+299 IKPDPARPKTKLL

-342 AGDLVDVS
+342 AKDLVDVS

-372 DGTAGVIY
+372 DGAAGVIY

-390 GMSWG
+390 GMAWG
-395 WHQLLERG
+395 WRQLLERG
-403 AYPHGTLYKLV
+403 AYPHGQLYKLV

-458 PERPRFSMREFL
+458 PKRPRFSMREFL

-528 FTSIGRLAVEALT
+528 FTSIGRLAVDALT

-598 GERLVGTVNV
+598 GERLVGTVNL
-608 NTSLSAGGTSSTTA
+608 NTSLSAGGTSSTSA
-622 YTESKRALIDAS
+622 YSESKRALIDAS
-634 ELTALGKIDVPKTKD
+634 ELTALGKINVPKTKD

-687 WCRPYGT
+687 WCKPYGA
-694 ASAGGGAAPPAA
+694 ASAGGGPASA
-706 TSDTVMDAITISAA
+706 ESAA
-720 TRAQATQVVANPAN
+720 GIPADASAVTATAQTPATQVVANN
-734 GDVAA
+734 GNADVAA
-739 PTITEALPSV
+739 QTAVAAPPSV
-749 GAAPATSVET
+749 EAAPATSVET

-765 ADVEY
+765 ADAEY

-788 EVGDP
+788 KGGDA
-793 MAEIVGA
+793 MAEISGA
-800 VAEQAVTSVADAV
+800 AAEQVATTVADAV
-813 VGVLGGHLVEA
+813 VGPLGGHLVEA
-824 VATGAKVLD
+824 VAAGAKVLD
-833 AAGGSSDPEPPKQAV
+833 AAGGSSDPRPPKQVV
-848 QFRPVRLD
+848 QFRPVQLD

>member
-1 MSKASHPSDAQVWTH
+1 MSKPSHLADAPIWTH

-50 ALVGGL
+50 ALIGGL
-56 WHRLPVFGE
+56 WHRLPVFGD

-76 IVPLPLKL
+76 VVPLPLKL

-104 PQVSAYASLVQQLPF
+104 PQMSAYTLLVQQLPF

-133 LIVAGYIT
+133 LVVAGYVT
-141 KLALRPRDRLIHVAG
+141 KLALRPRDRLIHVSG

-165 ERAAQLESK
+165 ERAARLESN

-223 RQLWQS
+223 RQLWCD
-229 IVALLELTSITDE
+229 IEALLESTSITDD

-261 SVPQATDVKSW
+261 SEPQVTDVKSW
-272 RGRFKKT
+272 RDRFKKT
-279 DTDTRRK
+279 GAGTRRE
-286 LRRLVAAL
+286 LRPLVAVL
-294 NAERG
+294 NAELG
-299 IKPDPERPKTKLL
+299 IRPDPARPKTKLL

-342 AGDLVDVS
+342 TKDLVDVS

-372 DGTAGVIY
+372 DGAAGVIY

-390 GMSWG
+390 GMAWS

-403 AYPHGTLYKLV
+403 AYPHGQLYKLV

-470 DDRYQGEPMLIL
+470 DDRYQSEPMLIL

-507 NVEDTDNSH
+507 NVEDTDNSR

-557 KAQINSTYDQNFASS
+557 KAQITSTYDQNFASS

-598 GERLVGTVNV
+598 GERLVGTVNM

-622 YTESKRALIDAS
+622 YSESKRALIDAS
-634 ELTALGKIDVPKTKD
+634 ELTALGKINVLKTKD

-687 WCRPYGT
+687 WCKPYGMV
-694 ASAGGGAAPPAA
+694 SAGGSAASPAGMFDKATDGSAVAA
-706 TSDTVMDAITISAA
+706 TPKASVVP
-720 TRAQATQVVANPAN
+720 VVANSGDADVVVPTVTATTPA
-734 GDVAA
+734 V
-739 PTITEALPSV
+739 E
-749 GAAPATSVET
+749 AAPATTVET
-759 VVTVSA
+759 VVTVTA
-765 ADVEY
+765 ADAEY
-770 QAMFDELDGVT
+770 LAMFDELDGVT
-781 NSPPDVG
+781 NSPPDVSEG
-788 EVGDP
+788 GDP
-793 MAEIVGA
+793 MAEIAGA
-800 VAEQAVTSVADAV
+800 AAEQTATTVADAV
-813 VGVLGGHLVEA
+813 VGALGGHLVGA
-824 VATGAKVLD
+824 VSASVKVLD
-833 AAGGSSDPEPPKQAV
+833 ASRGSSDPKPPKQAV

>member
-1 MSKASHPSDAQVWTH
+1 MSKPSHPADPPVWTH

-76 IVPLPLKL
+76 VVPLPLKL
-84 HLKLWLEIPFSLWSH
+84 HLKLWFDIPFALWSH

-104 PQVSAYASLVQQLPF
+104 SQVSAYMSLVGQLPF

-126 LFAGSLA
+126 FVAGSLA
-133 LIVAGYIT
+133 LVVAGYVT
-141 KLALRPRDRLIHVAG
+141 NLALRPRDRLIHVSG

-165 ERAAQLESK
+165 ERAAQLESN
-174 AVKPYIWLHPSLALS
+174 AIKPYIWLHPSLALS

-223 RQLWQS
+223 RQLWHD
-229 IVALLELTSITDE
+229 IEALFESTSIADV
-242 QRNRLLAPLRAMT
+242 QRGHLLAPLRAMT

-261 SVPQATDVKSW
+261 SEPQATDVKSW

-279 DTDTRRK
+279 DADTRRE
-286 LRRLVAAL
+286 LRRLVATINDEL
-294 NAERG
+294 G
-299 IKPDPERPKTKLL
+299 IRPDPERPKTKLL

-342 AGDLVDVS
+342 TKDLVDVS

-372 DGTAGVIY
+372 DGAAGVIY

-390 GMSWG
+390 GMAWS

-403 AYPHGTLYKLV
+403 AYPHGQLYKLV

-419 VIAKT
+419 VIAKA

-622 YTESKRALIDAS
+622 YSESKRALIDAS
-634 ELTALGKIDVPKTKD
+634 ELTTLGKINVPKTKG

-672 GVVLPKVRPFYVEAD
+672 GIVLPKVRPFYVEAD
-687 WCRPYGT
+687 WCKPYG
-694 ASAGGGAAPPAA
+694 AVSSGGGAASAESAAGIVADASAVTSTPQAPAA
-706 TSDTVMDAITISAA
+706 L
-720 TRAQATQVVANPAN
+720 VVADHGN
-734 GDVAA
+734 GEVAA
-739 PTITEALPSV
+739 ASV
-749 GAAPATSVET
+749 VATHPPVEAAPATSVET
-759 VVTVSA
+759 VITVTA
-765 ADVEY
+765 ADAEY
-770 QAMFDELDGVT
+770 QAMFDDLDGVT
-781 NSPPDVG
+781 NSPPGGG
-788 EVGDP
+788 ENADP
-793 MAEIVGA
+793 MAEIAGA
-800 VAEQAVTSVADAV
+800 AAEQAATTVADAV
-813 VGVLGGHLVEA
+813 VGALGGHLVEA
-824 VATGAKVLD
+824 VAAGAKVLD
-833 AAGGSSDPEPPKQAV
+833 AAGGSFDPRAPKQSV
-848 QFRPVRLD
+848 QFRPVQLD

>member
-1 MSKASHPSDAQVWTH
+1 MSKPSHPSDIAVWTH

-76 IVPLPLKL
+76 VVPLPLKL

-104 PQVSAYASLVQQLPF
+104 GQVSAYASLVQQLPF
-119 AMFYGRL
+119 AMVYGRL
-126 LFAGSLA
+126 LFASSLA
-133 LIVAGYIT
+133 LIAAAYIT
-141 KLALRPRDRLIHVAG
+141 KLALRPRDRLIHVSG

-165 ERAAQLESK
+165 ERAAQLESN

-223 RQLWQS
+223 RQLWRD
-229 IVALLELTSITDE
+229 IEALLESTSITDE
-242 QRNRLLAPLRAMT
+242 QRHRLLAPLRAIAL
-255 PPKGET
+255 PKGGTAE
-261 SVPQATDVKSW
+261 PQATDVKSW

-279 DTDTRRK
+279 DADTRRE
-286 LRRLVAAL
+286 LRRLVATI
-294 NAERG
+294 NAELG
-299 IKPDPERPKTKLL
+299 IRPDPEMPKTKLL

-342 AGDLVDVS
+342 AKDLVDVS

-372 DGTAGVIY
+372 DGAAGVIY

-390 GMSWG
+390 GMAWG
-395 WHQLLERG
+395 WRELLERG

-507 NVEDTDNSH
+507 NVEDADNSH

-528 FTSIGRLAVEALT
+528 FTSIGRLAVEALA

-598 GERLVGTVNV
+598 GERLVGTVSL

-622 YTESKRALIDAS
+622 YSESKRALIDAS
-634 ELTALGKIDVPKTKD
+634 ELTALGKIKVPKTKD
-649 NPKGFAIR
+649 NATGFAIR

-687 WCRPYGT
+687 WCKPYGSVS
-694 ASAGGGAAPPAA
+694 ASGGAAPPAA

-749 GAAPATSVET
+749 GAAPATSVEIA
-759 VVTVSA
+759 VTVTP
-765 ADVEY
+765 ADAEY

-781 NSPPDVG
+781 NSPPEMG
-788 EVGDP
+788 ESGDP
-793 MAEIVGA
+793 MAEIVGVA
-800 VAEQAVTSVADAV
+800 AEQAATTVADAV
-813 VGVLGGHLVEA
+813 VGALGGHLVEA
-824 VATGAKVLD
+824 VMAGAKVLD
-833 AAGGSSDPEPPKQAV
+833 ASGGSSDPRAPKQSV